1 MGRNSGSGRHNETA
15 AAIESLVARVFE
27 GQSADVAAERVDRDY
42 DLGLGGVRSS
52 QLLGPLHKIAD
63 KLGLNVVRAVTPDP
77 DHLSDVRLEL
87 AGGDCVWIEVKA
99 QTTGPFGRLSS
110 ADWVRDE
117 TDVLRWL
124 LHNDNKFAGLMP
136 DWMRQNLEV
145 SDPDLYFEG
154 WDLASL
160 WIGDLALL
168 QNRMKRRSA
177 GVEKPSDFAS
187 FLSQK
192 YLLHIT
198 NAGVQVIRLDAIPF
212 VQSVLSGAPVMV
224 DVEASRASSA
234 RVWVA
239 SGTQP
244 QRGAFEFAYYVAY
257 QSGVLG
263 RHKLPERT
271 FAGAPGLFRVNF
283 VS

>member
-27 GQSADVAAERVDRDY
+27 GQPADVAAERVDRDY

-63 KLGLNVVRAVTPDP
+63 KLGLNVLRAVTPDP

-87 AGGDCVWIEVKA
+87 AGGGRVWIEVKA

-124 LHNDNKFAGLMP
+124 LQNDEKFARLMP

-145 SDPDLYFEG
+145 SDPDFYFKG

-168 QNRMKRRSA
+168 QHRMKRRSA
-177 GVEKPSDFAS
+177 GVEKPSDLAG

-212 VQSVLSGAPVMV
+212 VRSVLSGAPVMV

-239 SGTQP
+239 SGAQP

-271 FAGAPGLFRVNF
+271 FAGAPGLFRVDF
-283 VS
+283 VA